1 MNRPGNITGGGNISG
16 GGNINR
22 GGTVINNRPVNVGDV
37 DIDGGGWDNRYGGCC
52 YRPVAGAAVV
62 GAAAV
67 TGAAI
72 AAASIGSVAY
82 TLPSN
87 CVVMVVGGVTY
98 NQCGSTWYEPS
109 FDGTTT
115 TYVVVNPPQ

>member
-1 MNRPGNITGGGNISG
+1 MNRPGSISG

-37 DIDGGGWDNRYGGCC
+37 SINRGYGGYGGYDNYGGCC
-52 YRPVAGAAVV
+52 YRPLAGAAVV

-67 TGAAI
+67 AGAAI
-72 AAASIGSVAY
+72 ANTGSVVYA
-82 TLPSN
+82 LPSN
-87 CVVMVVGGVTY
+87 CVVTIVNGVTY

-109 FDGTTT
+109 FEGTTT
-115 TYVVVNPPQ
+115 SYTVVSPPQ